1 MTEYCNLIG
10 AQDSCAVH
18 KPMLTLFPD
27 PLSLQSGSGNET
39 TREQSGEVGLPRLT
53 LTHLEPPM
61 TCPAV
66 PAPAPAGGPIL
77 PPMVGRLS
85 SLRLVNAPSHWGSP
99 SVGSVLFPDRSSWVA
114 TLDARIRWHTLWL
127 YDCFVPLK
135 MSYCACAVYFVLMP
149 HPSCLVC
156 YTAAIPPC

>member
-1 MTEYCNLIG
+1 MTEHHPL
-10 AQDSCAVH
+10 
-18 KPMLTLFPD
+18 PLPPFLFWNGVPISADPD
-27 PLSLQSGSGNET
+27 ALNFSWVAILLRGFH

-99 SVGSVLFPDRSSWVA
+99 SVGSVLFPDCSSWVA
-114 TLDARIRWHTLWL
+114 TLDSRIRWYTLWL
-127 YDCFVPLK
+127 YGQTFALCRSKCPTAHVPCTL
-135 MSYCACAVYFVLMP
+135 Y
-149 HPSCLVC
+149 SCPTSLV
-156 YTAAIPPC
+156 